1 MISCRDIAKLSSQ
14 YLDKDL
20 PLITRMRI
28 KMHLMM
34 CVHCHRF
41 MKQLQTT
48 INTVKRLKEPEISHS
63 DIDNQVANL
72 LQQHRQ
78 NQK

>member
-20 PLITRMRI
+20 PLIKRMRI
-28 KMHLMM
+28 KVHLMM
-34 CVHCHRF
+34 CIHCRRF
-41 MKQLQTT
+41 MKQLQAT
-48 INTVKRLKEPEISHS
+48 INTVKCLKEPEITHS

>member
-14 YLDKDL
+14 YLDQDL
-20 PLITRMRI
+20 PLMTRMRI
-28 KMHLMM
+28 KIHLMM

-41 MKQLQTT
+41 MKQLQAT
-48 INTVKRLKEPEISHS
+48 INAVKHLKEPEITHP